1 MRLRWNL
8 LFKILLFVALLAG
21 ASFLPALE
29 FLDEETIYH
38 LRPVLRFISVLLA
51 LNIALV
57 LFNNYY
63 RRRKGLSPKQEDA
76 ILLGLQNVYY
86 ILVVLLSIAAGIT
99 LYGLELKDVF
109 YSLSIIAAAIAIVT
123 KDFLSEIISGLIMS
137 FSGQLSVGDY
147 ISIGNTKGRVT
158 TLTLTKVVLLNED
171 DDLVHV
177 PNSNVFSG
185 ELVNYTQRMQRRVS
199 IEFEVALANIP
210 SVDDFEAA
218 LTEALRDYAEMI
230 VPNSHSLRVVEL
242 HKDSAEFKF
251 RYTLHQRSPTL
262 ERDIRRKTSRTVIN
276 YLQVVAQRKESALP
290 VAAAA
295 AALAAVHS
303 AEAAPPERAEIEHS
317 SQPIPLSPRTLPNN

>member
-1 MRLRWNL
+1 MRLRWSL
-8 LFKILLFVALLAG
+8 LFKILAFVALLVG
-21 ASFLPALE
+21 ASLLPSLD
-29 FLDEETIYH
+29 FLDEETVYH
-38 LRPVLRFISVLLA
+38 VRPVLRFVSILLA

-63 RRRKGLSPKQEDA
+63 RRRKGLSPKQDDA

-86 ILVVLLSIAAGIT
+86 ILVVLISIAAGIT

-109 YSLSIIAAAIAIVT
+109 YSLSIIAAAIALVT
-123 KDFLSEIISGLIMS
+123 KDFLAEIISGLIMS

-147 ISIGNTKGRVT
+147 ISIGSTKGRVT
-158 TLTLTKVVLLNED
+158 TLTITKVVLLNED

-177 PNSNVFSG
+177 PNSKMFGG

-218 LTEALRDYAEMI
+218 LIEALNDYTELI

-276 YLQVVAQRKESALP
+276 FIQSVAQRKTSVTNSIESSDAESTAGSAKSRESAKAETP
-290 VAAAA
+290 AARRAWVA
-295 AALAAVHS
+295 
-303 AEAAPPERAEIEHS
+303 ENI
-317 SQPIPLSPRTLPNN
+317 